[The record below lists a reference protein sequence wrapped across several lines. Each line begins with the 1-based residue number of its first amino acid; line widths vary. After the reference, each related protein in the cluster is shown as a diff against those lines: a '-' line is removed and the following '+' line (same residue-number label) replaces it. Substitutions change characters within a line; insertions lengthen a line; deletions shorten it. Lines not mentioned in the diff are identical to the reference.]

1 MSGGPKSGDPSD
13 DRAAGGSSGEGGG
26 RTFGEK
32 LRLAAAAA
40 IGALVVVLVLQ
51 NQEPTQTRFL
61 GWSLEMPRFALLG
74 FVYLLGAAT
83 GWFLRRRRG

>member
-1 MSGGPKSGDPSD
+1 MSGGARSGEASD
-13 DRAAGGSSGEGGG
+13 ERAAGDGSGEERG

-32 LRLAAAAA
+32 LRLAGAAV
-40 IGALVVVLVLQ
+40 IGAVVVVLVLQ

-74 FVYLLGAAT
+74 FVYLLGTAT